1 MTDPLKL
8 LAEAA
13 RRCSSR
19 QEIEGLSDLFDREIV
34 RLIRERR
41 LKLGLTRG
49 VYAARAGS
57 KETHVVN
64 VEHRNARP
72 KITDLYGAAKV
83 LNPADE
89 DTAWTLA
96 VELQRQAA
104 KAIFALLE
112 PAQSAAPLAAAA
124 A

>member
-13 RRCSSR
+13 GRCSSR

-83 LNPADE
+83 LNPKDE
-89 DTAWTLA
+89 DTAWKLA

-104 KAIFALLE
+104 KDLLE
-112 PAQSAAPLAAAA
+112 SAQSAAAA
-124 A
+124 

>member
-1 MTDPLKL
+1 LTDPLKL

-13 RRCSSR
+13 GRCSSR

-89 DTAWTLA
+89 NTALKLA

-104 KAIFALLE
+104 KGVLQLPE
-112 PAQSAAPLAAAA
+112 PGQAAARA